1 MSETLDAWAAAKQAG
16 FAAIVSAR
24 SGETEDTTIVHLAV
38 GWEVGQLK
46 VGSFSRGE
54 RMAKWNEM
62 LRVEEALGARARFA
76 GGVRLLRTLAGMK
89 VVYHAAAGP
98 DLAARLA
105 SLPGLDIAI
114 CPEDDERRLAS
125 LLPDCEVLWH
135 VLQRCTAEMIAA
147 APKLRLIQKIGVGVN
162 TIDLA
167 AAQARGVPVCNLPGT
182 NSRAVAEL
190 TLALMLAVLRR
201 VPRFD
206 ASLRSGVWTDLALQD
221 GLGELGG
228 RVVGLVG
235 YGSVPRILAP
245 VLVAMGCEVVYTARH
260 EAPGAVSRFV
270 ALSTLLERSD
280 VVSLHLPLTEETNR
294 MIDHAAIAGMKQGSI
309 LINTARGALV
319 DESALAD
326 ALQSGQLG
334 GAGLDVFVDEP
345 LPHDAALLALDN
357 VVVTPHVAWT
367 TTGTFDRS
375 FALAAENCR
384 RIMTGTPLL
393 HRVDG

>member
-1 MSETLDAWAAAKQAG
+1 
-16 FAAIVSAR
+16 
-24 SGETEDTTIVHLAV
+24 
-38 GWEVGQLK
+38 
-46 VGSFSRGE
+46 
-54 RMAKWNEM
+54 
-62 LRVEEALGARARFA
+62 
-76 GGVRLLRTLAGMK
+76 MK
-89 VVYHAAAGP
+89 LVYHAAAGP

-105 SLPGLDIAI
+105 ALPGLDIAI
-114 CPEDDERRLAS
+114 CPEGDDRRLAS
-125 LLPDCEVLWH
+125 LLPLCEVLWH

-167 AAQARGVPVCNLPGT
+167 AAKARGIPVCNLPGT

-201 VPRFD
+201 VPRFG
-206 ASLRSGVWTDLALQD
+206 ASLRSGVWIDLALQD

-245 VLVAMGCEVVYTARH
+245 VLVAMGCEVLYTARH
-260 EAPGAVSRFV
+260 AHADAAGQFV
-270 ALSTLLERSD
+270 ALSALLEQSD
-280 VVSLHLPLTEETNR
+280 VISLHLPLTAETER
-294 MIDHAAIAGMKQGSI
+294 LIDRAAIGRMKKGCI
-309 LINTARGALV
+309 LVNTARGGLV
-319 DESALAD
+319 DEPAMID
-326 ALQSGQLG
+326 ALRSGQLG
-334 GAGLDVFVDEP
+334 GAGLDVFTEEP
-345 LPHDAALLALDN
+345 LPRDAALLPLDN

-384 RIMTGTPLL
+384 RIMAGTPLL